1 MKAIFKPIL
10 KYYLKYVTKFVLFVH
25 RPKIIA
31 VAGSTNKGFVKD
43 EVRRILREKG
53 ITARANERNFNTEI
67 GLPLAVLH
75 LPSGYNSYR
84 NWIPTILQ
92 SLRCLFS
99 MRFPDVLVLELGASG
114 RGDMR
119 HLLSIVRPTIS
130 IVTEITQRYMEAFS
144 SMDHLMSEYELLV
157 RRTAPEG
164 LVILNYDN
172 VRLRRLLA
180 KTKKR
185 GRPRAVSFGFT
196 EGADW
201 QAVAVRRVQRGE
213 EFALAVADQNDN
225 ECWQKKDHGEGP
237 GRALPPAEAGRHTIP
252 RYGRH
257 NILAAVVGLIV
268 AKNIR
273 LIKQ

>member
-1 MKAIFKPIL
+1 MKALFKTIL
-10 KYYLKYVTKFVLFVH
+10 KYYLKYVTKFVLFLH

-43 EVRRILREKG
+43 EVRRVLREKG
-53 ITARANERNFNTEI
+53 ITVRANERNFNTEI

-92 SLRCLFS
+92 SLRCLFA

-144 SMDHLMSEYELLV
+144 SMDHLMSEYELLA
-157 RRTAPEG
+157 RRTGPEG
-164 LVILNYDN
+164 LIILNYDN

-185 GRPRAVSFGFT
+185 GRTRVISFGFA

-201 QAVAVRRVQRGE
+201 QAASVRRVESGE
-213 EFALAVADQNDN
+213 EFTVYHAPKQ
-225 ECWQKKDHGEGP
+225 EGEKT
-237 GRALPPAEAGRHTIP
+237 RETNKQIEKAGQEKRQAIP

-268 AKNIR
+268 EENIR
-273 LIKQ
+273 VIKDY